1 MGSDPRHRAPAR
13 ERRPRPVAGRRK
25 AERTSTRVGTGSG
38 RPHLA
43 GAIVAG
49 VATVGAVVL
58 GTLST
63 TGASAPPTA
72 AIDPVRPAVA
82 ADGGTAARESERAR
96 ERAVDERLLSGTLSR
111 SATRATSGTTNRVPG
126 WLEGCRRTP
135 QTLDSPNGQIPEE
148 DLCELPDGFLLRGDA
163 AAAWSRLASS
173 YERRFGTEVCM
184 TDAYRDLGSQ
194 QRLAAIKPGLAARPG
209 TSNHG
214 WGVAVDLCGGVERF
228 DSEQHR
234 WFSENAGGFGWVNPG
249 WAREHGSRPEPWH
262 WEYIGTP

>member
-25 AERTSTRVGTGSG
+25 AERTRTRTG

-43 GAIVAG
+43 GAVVAG

-63 TGASAPPTA
+63 TGATTPPTA
-72 AIDPVRPAVA
+72 AIDPVRPAAGTA
-82 ADGGTAARESERAR
+82 AERTAARER

-111 SATRATSGTTNRVPG
+111 SATRATSGTTDRVPD

-135 QTLDSPNGQIPEE
+135 QTLDSPNGQIPEA
-148 DLCELPDGFLLRGDA
+148 DLCALPDGFLLRGDA

-228 DSEQHR
+228 DSEQHQ
-234 WFSENAGGFGWVNPG
+234 WFQENAAGFGWVNPG